1 MTFVE
6 NSVRYLHPEERIP
19 EIRIHIRR
27 LTTEQESM
35 VNICIMDNGSGFD
48 AEMLEKLNAS
58 EEKLSNDH
66 IGIKN
71 VQQRFQLIYGE
82 KCTFSYTNRNGAC
95 VDLYIPYQKRQA
107 DYLEDLQKM
116 R

>member
-1 MTFVE
+1 
-6 NSVRYLHPEERIP
+6 
-19 EIRIHIRR
+19 
-27 LTTEQESM
+27 
-35 VNICIMDNGSGFD
+35 
-48 AEMLEKLNAS
+48 MLEKLNAS